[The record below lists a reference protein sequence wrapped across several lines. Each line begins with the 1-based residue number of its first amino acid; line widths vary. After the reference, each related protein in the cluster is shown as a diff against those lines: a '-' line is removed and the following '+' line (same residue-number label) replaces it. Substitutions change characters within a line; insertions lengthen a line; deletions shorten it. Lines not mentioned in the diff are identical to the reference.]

1 MGKDWQQMEQVQVN
15 TKPVLES
22 SWYKV
27 LASDKD
33 KLERS
38 CFCLLPA
45 EITVTK
51 LFEFGKSVM
60 PPCKRGGAV
69 GERAQE
75 FVEHCTNT
83 AICGLARIVTSN
95 TSVTSQELKCMQIP
109 KVFSVAQNEDSS
121 HYSRL
126 QQQSKRM
133 PRTPSK
139 ANTEYQE

>member
-1 MGKDWQQMEQVQVN
+1 MGVWSFRLTCPKFQFEIRN
-15 TKPVLES
+15 FCLGRKAFHKLCIH
-22 SWYKV
+22 
-27 LASDKD
+27 ADKD

-51 LFEFGKSVM
+51 LFEFSKSVM

-83 AICGLARIVTSN
+83 AICGLGKPATTN
-95 TSVTSQELKCMQIP
+95 DWQML
-109 KVFSVAQNEDSS
+109 
-121 HYSRL
+121 
-126 QQQSKRM
+126 
-133 PRTPSK
+133 
-139 ANTEYQE
+139 